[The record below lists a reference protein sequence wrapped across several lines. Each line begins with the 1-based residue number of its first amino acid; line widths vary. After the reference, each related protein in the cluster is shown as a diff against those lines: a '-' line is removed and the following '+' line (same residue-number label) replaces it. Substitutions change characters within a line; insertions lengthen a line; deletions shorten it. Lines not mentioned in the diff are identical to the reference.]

1 MELIQSRLNQSE
13 TGSDRI
19 SEMLLKSFATGC
31 DQCSRGIDYCE
42 MDCLHSVRVQEYV
55 FYVESKSQTPFI
67 FRHVVL
73 VAVLSPTD
81 LKC

>member
-55 FYVESKSQTPFI
+55 FYVHRVQKSNT
-67 FRHVVL
+67 FRFQARG
-73 VAVLSPTD
+73 AVLSPTD